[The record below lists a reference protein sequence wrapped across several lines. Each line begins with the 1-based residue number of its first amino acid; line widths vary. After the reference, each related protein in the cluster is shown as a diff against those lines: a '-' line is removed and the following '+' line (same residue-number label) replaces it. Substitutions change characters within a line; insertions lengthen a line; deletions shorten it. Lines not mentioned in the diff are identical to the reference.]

1 MEPIGI
7 GWNTQIIPTG
17 SSRNCN
23 LLEPIG
29 IGWNTQ
35 IIPTGSSR
43 NCNLLEPIGI
53 GWNTQ
58 IIPTGSDRFQFF
70 GISPPKC
77 QIWCYNGEHV
87 FIYVLQSIYNVYKQ
101 HMITYIEI
109 WKVWVFT
116 GKESCGTFLGFYFQ
130 EPSETIGNRWN
141 RWNRWNLLEPCVGT
155 CWNRGGIL

>member
-29 IGWNTQ
+29 I
-35 IIPTGSSR
+35 S
-43 NCNLLEPIGI
+43 
-53 GWNTQ
+53 WNTQ
-58 IIPTGSDRFQFF
+58 IIPTGSDRFQFER
-70 GISPPKC
+70 ISPPKC

-87 FIYVLQSIYNVYKQ
+87 FIYVLQSIYNVYTQ

-109 WKVWVFT
+109 WKVWVFPPERSLVAHFW
-116 GKESCGTFLGFYFQ
+116 GFTFK
-130 EPSETIGNRWN
+130 SR
-141 RWNRWNLLEPCVGT
+141 RKLLEIAGIVGTVGT
-155 CWNRGGIL
+155 CWNRVLEPVGTGGVFCRAYC